1 MILNVCMRELKAGVC
16 LCVSVSMCKSEAEQT
31 IQILSG
37 KPVSGY
43 NCVVGGLEGRVLSK
57 L

>member
-1 MILNVCMRELKAGVC
+1 MRGLKAGVC
-16 LCVSVSMCKSEAEQT
+16 VSLSMRKSEAEQT
-31 IQILSG
+31 ILILSG

-43 NCVVGGLEGRVLSK
+43 HCVVGGGEGSVLRK